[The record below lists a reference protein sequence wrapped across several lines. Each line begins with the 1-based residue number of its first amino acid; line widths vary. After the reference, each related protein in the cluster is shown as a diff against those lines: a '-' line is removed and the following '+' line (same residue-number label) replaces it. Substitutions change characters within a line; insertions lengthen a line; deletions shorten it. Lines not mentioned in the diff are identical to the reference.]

1 MTVVED
7 YLEGL
12 PADQAGALKAIA
24 GIVERTAPDA
34 EQGISYGMPAYKL
47 DGRPLL
53 GFTARAGHLSV
64 HPFSP
69 AAVDAV
75 RDDLAG
81 FDVSKGTVRFG
92 PDRPLPGAVVQRM
105 LEYRLAELAAG

>member
-7 YLEGL
+7 YLRGL
-12 PADQAGALKAIA
+12 PADQAAALRGIA
-24 GIVERTAPDA
+24 AVVERTVRDA
-34 EQGISYGMPAYKL
+34 EQGMSYGMPAYKL

-69 AAVDAV
+69 AAIDAV
-75 RDDLAG
+75 RSELAG
-81 FDVSKGTVRFG
+81 FDVSKGTVRFT
-92 PDRPLPGAVVQRM
+92 PDGPLPERVVERL
-105 LEYRLAELAAG
+105 LELRLAEIAAA